1 MKHMTR
7 QVFLEILD
15 KQLFAALFCISVAYL
30 FAWFT
35 VFNLGF
41 LVLNVKINTRKII
54 PLILIGSL
62 YSFWAKQLLTL
73 PLAGIG
79 MPILMAFLLWI
90 TTRVHPLRAGFAS
103 LVILLST
110 VFGDLIQGI
119 LCSFDPKIA
128 FFLL

>member
-73 PLAGIG
+73 PLAGRNANFNGFFI
-79 MPILMAFLLWI
+79 MDNHTSSSASCWFCISSDPIEYCF
-90 TTRVHPLRAGFAS
+90 R
-103 LVILLST
+103 
-110 VFGDLIQGI
+110 
-119 LCSFDPKIA
+119 
-128 FFLL
+128 